1 MVLFKAIALTNGWN
15 PKNVVYK
22 GVGGR
27 DVYHAHKDTPNS
39 RGVFNRILP
48 IRKTSTTWPSE
59 FANSALTDWV
69 GLFSHHDNGE
79 LPH

>member
-1 MVLFKAIALTNGWN
+1 MGGTQ
-15 PKNVVYK
+15 KNVVYK

-48 IRKTSTTWPSE
+48 TSNASVT
-59 FANSALTDWV
+59 
-69 GLFSHHDNGE
+69 
-79 LPH
+79 